1 MAILVSSESR
11 TPGSIRGVL
20 PAFDGL
26 RADVTAPAGTD
37 PGAAPGGGP
46 VVGWALLDD
55 PASAGGAR
63 LEPVFLAAGR
73 AWTPDQYRATYGQQ
87 LTVRVGRER

>member
-1 MAILVSSESR
+1 MAIIVNSEASKA
-11 TPGSIRGVL
+11 GSISGVL

-26 RADVTAPAGTD
+26 RADVTTPAGTD

-55 PASAGGAR
+55 PSVAGGAR

-73 AWTPDQYRATYGQQ
+73 AWTPDQYRAVYGQQ
-87 LTVRVGRER
+87 LSVRVGRG

>member
-1 MAILVSSESR
+1 MAIIVSSESR
-11 TPGSIRGVL
+11 TPGSISGVL

-55 PASAGGAR
+55 PASAGGVR

-73 AWTPDQYRATYGQQ
+73 AWTPDQYRAAYGRGLGVQ
-87 LTVRVGRER
+87 VGPAR